1 MKRSSGFIAAFALL
15 TALITGCSDGEAV
28 TEKNESVE
36 TLQAERGIPV
46 RVTDIYIGRQVR
58 WDEYSG
64 ILSGY
69 DEINVFGLL
78 GDNYSKINI
87 SVGDMVKQGDIL
99 AEFPTNNPQAN
110 YNQARIGYE
119 TVKKTYE
126 RMTRVFES
134 GGISQ
139 QQLDEIEAQ
148 YKIAEQNFNSVSQL
162 VTVISPASGVVA
174 DVFFSR
180 GDKNDPAKPFCKIV
194 RTNKLKT
201 TISIEENNISR
212 YRRGQKTEIS
222 WDGLKDRVFTG
233 TINKISM
240 SSNPA
245 ARGFSVEIIT
255 DNEKEE
261 LMPGIFVYVRTPAY
275 EKNDAIAIPR
285 DSYFTEGG
293 RDYVFVVNSGF
304 AKKKQVVLGE
314 VIGGSNVIVES
325 GLKEGDKLVYEG
337 RTLLSEGAKIR
348 IVE

>member
-1 MKRSSGFIAAFALL
+1 MKRSY
-15 TALITGCSDGEAV
+15 ALITALALAAMLMTGCSEGDAAV
-28 TEKNESVE
+28 ERNESVE
-36 TLQAERGIPV
+36 VLQAERGIPV
-46 RVTDIYIGRQVR
+46 RVTQTEKDLWVR

-64 ILSGY
+64 TMSGY

-87 SVGDMVKQGDIL
+87 SVGDIVKKGDIL

-110 YNQARIGYE
+110 FNQAKIGYE

-126 RMTRVFES
+126 RMKRVYES

-148 YKIAEQNFNSVSQL
+148 YRIAEQNFNSVKQL
-162 VTVISPASGVVA
+162 VTVISPASGVVV
-174 DVFFSR
+174 DIFFSQ
-180 GDKNDPAKPFCKIV
+180 GDKNDPGMPMCKIV
-194 RTNKLKT
+194 KANKLKT
-201 TISIEENNISR
+201 TIFIEESKISK
-212 YRRGQKTEIS
+212 YERGQEVEIT
-222 WDGLKDRVFTG
+222 WDGIKDRVFKG

-255 DNEKEE
+255 DNENEE

-275 EKNDAIAIPR
+275 ERDEAIAIPR

-293 RDYVFVVNSGF
+293 KNYVYV
-304 AKKKQVVLGE
+304 AKNNAAQKRLVTLGE
-314 VIGGSNVIVES
+314 VIGGNVIVES
-325 GLKEGDKLVYEG
+325 GLSAGEKLISEG
-337 RTLLSEGAKIR
+337 RTLLSDGAKI
-348 IVE
+348 IVVE